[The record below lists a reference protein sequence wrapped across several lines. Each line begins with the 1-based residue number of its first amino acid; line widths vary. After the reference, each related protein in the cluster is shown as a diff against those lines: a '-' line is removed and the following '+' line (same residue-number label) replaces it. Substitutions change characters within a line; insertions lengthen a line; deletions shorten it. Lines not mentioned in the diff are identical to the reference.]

1 VPASLIRDRE
11 LSGVWAK
18 SHLAAYR
25 RNDYWFRYEARVG
38 EMKSGTARNTY
49 ATTAHLH
56 ARRQTLKHPIVWSLV
71 LSAGLHA
78 AMFAGADRL
87 HPSDPIPVALAT
99 DLRAIITIESRA
111 MGNQI
116 TQASSVPHST
126 SLEPALSAM
135 QPHHTRLRQVV
146 NSHTQK
152 TLAMKQG
159 NRLQAQ
165 QIQSLQPEKT
175 TVTSENSRLSVKIT
189 RLTSS
194 HKTLQVQYN
203 GLARAHQ
210 TTLAENEQ
218 LNQASDHL
226 QQVHKAQVEKNRQL
240 RRRALTQTD
249 QITAAKE
256 RETLIEMDKARLT
269 ASVSALSASHDS
281 VLNATRES
289 ELHVQ
294 TLEKRAT
301 KSSERSQA
309 LRNELAATSA
319 ATRRDN
325 ARRDNKLER
334 MTREVDTLTKPHPTA
349 TQLSD
354 TLRAEIKKNRSTPT
368 MEQHS
373 ARVKP
378 ALAHAENGRL
388 QVHQQQTTDQLHH
401 ASITETTLR
410 SAIDRPDK
418 RLTANADNRPI
429 AKKRTT
435 TAVTASPTSG
445 NASSNQ
451 QPRPAAGNPKP
462 VYPRLAIKRRL
473 QGDVIL
479 TVNIQPTGTISTVT
493 LKRSS
498 GFKLLDSAAINA
510 VRHWRY
516 EPLPETAIPES
527 RSDDIPIN
535 FRLKSKT

>member
-11 LSGVWAK
+11 MSRVWANT
-18 SHLAAYR
+18 HLAAYR
-25 RNDYWFRYEARVG
+25 RNDHWFRYEARVG
-38 EMKSGTARNTY
+38 GMKSDTARNTY
-49 ATTAHLH
+49 AATADLH
-56 ARRQTLKHPIVWSLV
+56 TRWRTLKHPIVWSLV

-78 AMFAGADRL
+78 ALFAGADRL
-87 HPSDPIPVALAT
+87 HPSDPIRVALAT
-99 DLRAIITIESRA
+99 DLRAIITIESRV

-116 TQASSVPHST
+116 TQASTVPHSN
-126 SLEPALSAM
+126 SLKPALSAM
-135 QPHHTRLRQVV
+135 QSHHTRLRQAV

-152 TLAMKQG
+152 TLAMKQR
-159 NRLQAQ
+159 NQLQAQ
-165 QIQSLQPEKT
+165 QIQSLLRETT
-175 TVTSENSRLSVKIT
+175 TVTSESSRLSIEIT

-194 HKTLQVQYN
+194 HKTRQVQYN
-203 GLARAHQ
+203 GLARARQ

-226 QQVHKAQVEKNRQL
+226 QQVHKAQIEENRQL
-240 RRRALTQTD
+240 TRRTVTQPD
-249 QITAAKE
+249 QITATKE
-256 RETLIEMDKARLT
+256 RETLIEMDKARRT
-269 ASVSALSASHDS
+269 ASVPAPRASHHS

-294 TLEKRAT
+294 TLEKRAA
-301 KSSERSQA
+301 KSNERSPA

-334 MTREVDTLTKPHPTA
+334 MTREVDTRTKPHPTA

-354 TLRAEIKKNRSTPT
+354 TLRAEIKRNRSTPT

-388 QVHQQQTTDQLHH
+388 QVHQKQTTDQLHH
-401 ASITETTLR
+401 ASITETTLI
-410 SAIDRPDK
+410 SAIDRPEK

-429 AKKRTT
+429 AKKRAT
-435 TAVTASPTSG
+435 TAVTASPASG

-451 QPRPAAGNPKP
+451 QPRPVAGNPKP

-479 TVNIQPTGTISTVT
+479 TVNIQPTGTISKVT

-516 EPLPETAIPES
+516 EPLPETAMPES

>member
-1 VPASLIRDRE
+1 MPASLIRDRE
-11 LSGVWAK
+11 MSRVWANT
-18 SHLAAYR
+18 HLAAYR
-25 RNDYWFRYEARVG
+25 RNDHWFRYEARVG
-38 EMKSGTARNTY
+38 GMKSDTARNTHS
-49 ATTAHLH
+49 AIAHLH
-56 ARRQTLKHPIVWSLV
+56 ARWRTLKHPIVWSLV

-87 HPSDPIPVALAT
+87 HLSDPIPVALAT

-116 TQASSVPHST
+116 TQASSVPHSN
-126 SLEPALSAM
+126 SLEPTLSAM
-135 QPHHTRLRQVV
+135 QSHHTRLRQAV

-165 QIQSLQPEKT
+165 QIQNLQPEKT
-175 TVTSENSRLSVKIT
+175 TVTSENSRLSIEIT

-226 QQVHKAQVEKNRQL
+226 QQVHKAQVEEIRQL
-240 RRRALTQTD
+240 RRRALTQTR

-256 RETLIEMDKARLT
+256 RETLIAMDKAQLT
-269 ASVSALSASHDS
+269 ASVTALSASPYS

-294 TLEKRAT
+294 TLEKRAA
-301 KSSERSQA
+301 KSNEGSQS
-309 LRNELAATSA
+309 LRKKLTATSA

-325 ARRDNKLER
+325 TRRDNKLER
-334 MTREVDTLTKPHPTA
+334 MTREVDTRTKPYPTA
-349 TQLSD
+349 TQVSD
-354 TLRAEIKKNRSTPT
+354 TLRAEIIRNRSTRP
-368 MEQHS
+368 MERHS

-378 ALAHAENGRL
+378 ALAHTENKQLRA
-388 QVHQQQTTDQLHH
+388 HQQQTTDQVHH
-401 ASITETTLR
+401 ASITETTFR
-410 SAIDRPDK
+410 SAIDRSEKYLP
-418 RLTANADNRPI
+418 ANADNRPI
-429 AKKRTT
+429 TNKRAT

-451 QPRPAAGNPKP
+451 QPRPVAGNPKP
-462 VYPRLAIKRRL
+462 IYPSFARKKGLE
-473 QGDVIL
+473 GDVIL
-479 TVNIQPTGTISTVT
+479 TVSIQPTGAVSTVT
-493 LKRSS
+493 LKR
-498 GFKLLDSAAINA
+498 
-510 VRHWRY
+510 
-516 EPLPETAIPES
+516 
-527 RSDDIPIN
+527 
-535 FRLKSKT
+535 